1 MTPRLLSI
9 HREGVK
15 VMEKNRDLLEKICG
29 FGAFFAPKN
38 IARKNQAARIPRMK
52 QAPAKPTLR
61 RGRPSVEEATVRISP
76 RFPASTAAILEKA
89 SALRGLT
96 VTGFVLE
103 AARTAA
109 ERVIAEETRWQLDE
123 SETRTIMGLL
133 ARPPKLNSAARKAAA
148 LAEDV
153 TIRS

>member
-1 MTPRLLSI
+1 MEWMDEERMEDEVKGMKRSSHLLA
-9 HREGVK
+9 
-15 VMEKNRDLLEKICG
+15 KISG
-29 FGAFFAPKN
+29 FGVFFAPKN
-38 IARKNQAARIPRMK
+38 IARKYQEARIPRMK
-52 QAPAKPTLR
+52 QAPAKPTRR

-148 LAEDV
+148 IAEDV